1 MKKELKRSSVM
12 VPNSCKDDIE
22 YIITRTGIKSQGELI
37 KLLLA
42 RYRDDFVNAYIQF
55 FNPKSVETL
64 NTAIAINEVSVEPP
78 VSQAINSA
86 MEL

>member
-12 VPNSCKDDIE
+12 VPSSCKDDIE

-55 FNPKSVETL
+55 FNPNSVEKL
-64 NTAIAINEVSVEPP
+64 NTAIAVNEVSTEPP